1 MLDIKGPA
9 LKDGLVKKL
18 ESNRRYQEDSLKHT
32 QALLNLVHATED
44 NREKLEQVLAENARG
59 WLLIAS
65 DLRSCLSKE
74 VNYGLIPIVD
84 AWLTHQFQLPTKD
97 ERKPRCFSVTTRY
110 EEGCAHIAVQ
120 RYATD
125 EKGEVVDLTDG
136 VRHTFLR
143 AWRSGIELQIDEI
156 CMVFAFHQSKETL
169 IKSSGVE
176 RQWGGDG
183 EPISRYDYHDVRRV
197 CLPREDHEKAPR
209 RL

>member
-1 MLDIKGPA
+1 MLYIKGPA
-9 LKDGLVKKL
+9 LKKGFIKKL
-18 ESNRRYQEDSLKHT
+18 ESNRRYQENSLMRT

-74 VNYGLIPIVD
+74 VHYGLVPIID

-97 ERKPRCFSVTTRY
+97 ERRQCHFSVTTRY
-110 EEGCAHIAVQ
+110 EEDCAHITVQ
-120 RYATD
+120 RYSTD
-125 EKGEVVDLTDG
+125 EKGEIVDLTDG
-136 VRHTFLR
+136 VQHTFLR
-143 AWRSGIELQIDEI
+143 TWRSGIELQIDEI
-156 CMVFAFHQSKETL
+156 RMVFAFHQSKKAL
-169 IKSSGVE
+169 IESSGVE

-183 EPISRYDYHDVRRV
+183 DPTSRYTYHDVRRV
-197 CLPREDHEKAPR
+197 CLPCEDRDKAPR

>member
-9 LKDGLVKKL
+9 LKEGFIKKL
-18 ESNRRYQEDSLKHT
+18 ESNRRYQEDALKHT
-32 QALLNLVHATED
+32 EALLNLVHATED

-65 DLRSCLSKE
+65 DLRSCLSRE
-74 VNYGLIPIVD
+74 MHYGLVPIVD

-97 ERKPRCFSVTTRY
+97 ERRQRYFSVTTRY
-110 EEGCAHIAVQ
+110 EEDCAHITVQ
-120 RYATD
+120 RYSTD

-143 AWRSGIELQIDEI
+143 TWRSGIELQIDEI
-156 CMVFAFHQSKETL
+156 RMVFAFHQSKEAL
-169 IKSSGVE
+169 VESSGVE
-176 RQWGGDG
+176 RQRGGDG